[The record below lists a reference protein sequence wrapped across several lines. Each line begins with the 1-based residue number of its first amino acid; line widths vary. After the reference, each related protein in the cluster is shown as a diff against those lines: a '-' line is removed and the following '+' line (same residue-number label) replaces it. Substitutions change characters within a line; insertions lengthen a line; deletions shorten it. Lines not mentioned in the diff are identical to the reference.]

1 MYEDGITSVSPGASK
16 VPLLNGI
23 FLRGVPTRAPGDN
36 RKMHSVIQALL
47 NSPIPDSR
55 RKELEKDKIKEREER
70 AANRCELTPS
80 PSL

>member
-1 MYEDGITSVSPGASK
+1 MYEGGTTSISSGTSQ
-16 VPLLNGI
+16 VPLLNEI

-70 AANRCELTPS
+70 AANRCELSPP